1 LAYSLPKQREKLIT
15 NEEAMDKSAEVVTH
29 NPAQKMFGKLY
40 DFFASAKLA
49 LALLIVI
56 LLVCIL
62 SATFLSGEKAVKYVF
77 SSFWF
82 NSLLILLVI
91 NIACCFSGRILRRRL
106 TIVSFGMILFH
117 ISFVTLLLGVVY
129 NSLFYFRGTIRL
141 TEGETLRSGDVN
153 SYDKF
158 EHGRFFSFLRVRGE
172 TGLITVHHNY
182 KVGAENKR
190 AAYEIAVGEG
200 GAKKNGIIYVTHNLA
215 HKGFTYYPDAEG
227 YSLFVMLADAS
238 GKDIYGAHIPLQSL
252 KQKNGSVVYATG
264 SKEGASPF
272 PFPQQHIQP
281 FMGLLLGF
289 VPSAA
294 LDRTGR
300 VDYKAYPLVG
310 DDFKIGDEPILE
322 GHVKS
327 GESFSA
333 FNHGFAVREVRYWVT
348 MTVRHEPGKPIVL
361 ASLCVCLLGMT
372 ITATVRMFR
381 RREPSKDNS
390 LLSNR

>member
-1 LAYSLPKQREKLIT
+1 MIS
-15 NEEAMDKSAEVVTH
+15 EEEEVMDKSVDGTTH
-29 NPAQKMFGKLY
+29 NPAQKIFGKLY
-40 DFFASAKLA
+40 DFLASAKLA
-49 LALLIVI
+49 LALLIII
-56 LLVCIL
+56 LLICAVG
-62 SATFLSGEKAVKYVF
+62 ATFLSGEKAVKYVF
-77 SSFWF
+77 STLWF
-82 NSLLILLVI
+82 NALLILLVV

-106 TIVSFGMILFH
+106 TIGSFGMILFH
-117 ISFVTLLLGVVY
+117 ISFVTILLGVVY

-141 TEGETLRSGDVN
+141 TEGEARRSGAAA

-172 TGLITVHHNY
+172 TGLIKVHHNY

-190 AAYEIAVGEG
+190 AAYEIAVGDG
-200 GAKKNGIIYVTHNLA
+200 GDKKTGIIYVTHNLT
-215 HKGFTYYPDAEG
+215 HEGFTYYPEVEG

-252 KQKNGSVVYATG
+252 KQKDGSFIYATG

-272 PFPQQHIQP
+272 PFPQEHIQP

-294 LDRTGR
+294 MDRTGR

-310 DDFKIGDEPILE
+310 DGFKIGDEPILE
-322 GHVKS
+322 GQVKS

-333 FNHGFAVREVRYWVT
+333 FNHSMAVREVRYWVR
-348 MTVRHEPGKPIVL
+348 MAVRHEPGKPIVL
-361 ASLCVCLLGMT
+361 ASFCVCLLGMT
-372 ITATVRMFR
+372 ITTAVRIFR

-390 LLSNR
+390 LVP